1 MPKATKTVL
10 ITGAVVIAAVVA
22 AYLYV
27 FPKPA
32 ATTTGE
38 VPCLKN
44 GIPLTQHL
52 HPLLH
57 IFVGTV
63 EESIPANIGL
73 SPTCERAV
81 HTHSD
86 DVASGTIHVESQ
98 DSHRYTLGN
107 FFAVWGKPIERD
119 GYDLSVTVDGAP
131 FAGDPSTIELT
142 DGQKIVFTY
151 AIPRR

>member
-10 ITGAVVIAAVVA
+10 ISGAVVIVLVVG

-32 ATTTGE
+32 ATTDG

-57 IFVGTV
+57 IFVSTV
-63 EESIPANIGL
+63 EEPIPAGIGL
-73 SPTCERAV
+73 SSSCERAV
-81 HTHSD
+81 HTHTD
-86 DVASGTIHVESQ
+86 DAASGIIHVESQ
-98 DSHRYTLGN
+98 DSRRYTLGD
-107 FFAVWGKPIERD
+107 FFAVWGKSIARE
-119 GYDLSVTVDGAP
+119 GYDLSVTVDGSP
-131 FAGDPSTIELT
+131 FAGDIAGIKLV
-142 DGQKIVFTY
+142 DGQSIVFTY
-151 AIPRR
+151 AIPRK